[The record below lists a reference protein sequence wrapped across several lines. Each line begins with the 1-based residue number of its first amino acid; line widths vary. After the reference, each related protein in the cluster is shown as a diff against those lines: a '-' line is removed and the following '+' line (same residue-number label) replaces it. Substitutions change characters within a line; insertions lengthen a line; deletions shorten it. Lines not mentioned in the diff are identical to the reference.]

1 MRPTGQAWST
11 DLIIGVLIFL
21 VSAGIIVSLLSN
33 QRQEDP
39 APLRISSEVVATK
52 LTQDEQ
58 LQVAPDS
65 QLSMAQLYALAQ
77 DAQTDYQGVKDEL
90 GVQDEYCIYL
100 RDENGNLVFIEDP
113 ANPNNKYAGV
123 GSGNGAVNLT
133 NQGIPCGTPCRMQ
146 ADGTCDFS

>member
-1 MRPTGQAWST
+1 MRSAGQAWST
-11 DLIIGVLIFL
+11 DLLIGVLIFL
-21 VSAGIIVSLLSN
+21 VSAGIIVSLLSS
-33 QRQEDP
+33 QQQEDP

-65 QLSMAQLYALAQ
+65 QLSMADLYALAQ
-77 DAQTDYQGVKDEL
+77 DADTDYQRVKGEL

-113 ANPNNKYAGV
+113 ANPDNKYAGI

-133 NQGIPCGTPCRMQ
+133 NQGIPCGIPCQMQ